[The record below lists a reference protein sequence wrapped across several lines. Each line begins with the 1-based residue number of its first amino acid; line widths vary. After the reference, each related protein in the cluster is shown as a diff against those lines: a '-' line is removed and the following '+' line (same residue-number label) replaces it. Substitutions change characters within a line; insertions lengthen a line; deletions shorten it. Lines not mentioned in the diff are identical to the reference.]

1 MTRPLCTLSILLAL
15 CGLGCG
21 GSGGADSMPGGEDG
35 STGTAGTDGSSA
47 SGASSNPTG
56 PSSGSGGSSPTGGE
70 TSETDGSETSSG
82 DETGD
87 PPPPCDAVGFDAAV
101 SWSLPDIPATNANND
116 PMMNLAR
123 DLQCDTGGYS
133 RIATVDMDGDGLPDL
148 VETDDCGTGGLG
160 ASSWN
165 VYLNQGDG
173 FASTAVSWALPN
185 IPQTN
190 ANNDPMMN
198 LARDLQCDTGGYS
211 RIATVDMDGDGLPDL
226 VETDDCGTGGLG
238 AASWNVYLNQG
249 DGFAS
254 SAVSWA
260 LPNIP
265 QTNANN
271 DPMMNLAR
279 DLQCDTGGY
288 SRIATVDINRD
299 GRPDLIETDDCGTG
313 GLGLETWAVYLNEGD
328 GFAQT
333 AIAWPLPPI
342 PATNA
347 NNDPM
352 MNLARDLQ
360 CDTGGYSRMAT
371 IDLNG
376 DGVPEIV
383 HSDDCGTGG
392 LGLETW
398 DVYPHACAE

>member
-211 RIATVDMDGDGLPDL
+211 RIATVD
-226 VETDDCGTGGLG
+226 
-238 AASWNVYLNQG
+238 
-249 DGFAS
+249 
-254 SAVSWA
+254 
-260 LPNIP
+260 
-265 QTNANN
+265 
-271 DPMMNLAR
+271 
-279 DLQCDTGGY
+279 
-288 SRIATVDINRD
+288 INRD